1 MACMDQKK
9 LRQLR
14 ERYADRGIFEESAD
28 PVLARAAR
36 DIQSPGGKRAM
47 PYSGVPTFLGLPYA
61 TGAAGLDIAAVG
73 VPMDLGVSNRAGA
86 RFGPRAVRTIERI
99 GPYHPTF
106 RAVPK
111 ARTRAADVGDVPF
124 RSRYNLEQ
132 CLDDIEAYYAAL
144 TARGIRPLSVGGD
157 HSVTYPIL
165 KALGKD

>member
-1 MACMDQKK
+1 MDAEK
-9 LRQLR
+9 LKRLR
-14 ERYADRGIFEESAD
+14 ARYAGRDAFDGDD
-28 PVLARAAR
+28 PVLMRAAR
-36 DIQSPGGKRAM
+36 DVQSPSGRRSL
-47 PYSGVPTFLGLPYA
+47 PYAGVPTLLGLPYA
-61 TGAAGLDIAAVG
+61 SSLEDLDIALVG

-132 CLDDIEAYYAAL
+132 CLGDIEEYYAAL
-144 TARGIRPLSVGGD
+144 RARGIRALSVGGD
-157 HSVTYPIL
+157 HSVT
-165 KALGKD
+165 